1 LAWWLVNSAAPLSLP
16 SIYALWLR
24 SGAGLMQ
31 ALTLILYSRQGCCLC
46 EGLEQRLRELALHQ
60 LQPPATLHVIDID
73 DQATPANVRAHYDLQ
88 VPVLALAAFDQ
99 NSSLELQ
106 RVSPR
111 LAGEGLFR
119 WLQQAC
125 TKALESD

>member
-1 LAWWLVNSAAPLSLP
+1 
-16 SIYALWLR
+16 
-24 SGAGLMQ
+24 M
-31 ALTLILYSRQGCCLC
+31 
-46 EGLEQRLRELALHQ
+46 HQ
-60 LQPPATLHVIDID
+60 LQPPATLRAIDID
-73 DQATPANVRAHYDLQ
+73 DQATPASVRAHYDLQ

>member
-1 LAWWLVNSAAPLSLP
+1 MQT
-16 SIYALWLR
+16 LR
-24 SGAGLMQ
+24 L
-31 ALTLILYSRQGCCLC
+31 LLYSRQGCCLC
-46 EGLEQRLRELALHQ
+46 EGLEQRLRELALDQ
-60 LQPPATLHVIDID
+60 LQPPLMLRVIDID
-73 DQATPANVRAHYDLQ
+73 DGATPASIRDYYDLQ